1 MTYRFGDV
9 VLLDYPFTDGI
20 GSKRR
25 PGLVLLPE
33 SDGDILFA
41 RITSKERA
49 GEWEVVILDRSEAG
63 LLHESVVR
71 MSKMVSLESSLAERR
86 IGRLSDRDLV
96 SVLAAFERLAKTIGK
111 AVT

>member
-41 RITSKERA
+41 RITSQERA
-49 GEWEVVILDRSEAG
+49 DEWEVSIEDRTVAG
-63 LLHESVVR
+63 LLHKSVVR
-71 MSKMVSLESSLAERR
+71 MSKMVSLESSLVERK
-86 IGRLSDRDLV
+86 IGRLSEGDQS
-96 SVLAAFERLAKTIGK
+96 SVQAAFELLAKAIR
-111 AVT
+111 A